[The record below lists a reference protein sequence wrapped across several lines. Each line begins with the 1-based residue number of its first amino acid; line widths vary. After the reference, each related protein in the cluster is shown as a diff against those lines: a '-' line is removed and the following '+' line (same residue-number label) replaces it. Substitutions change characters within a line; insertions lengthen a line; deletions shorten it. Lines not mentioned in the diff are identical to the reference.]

1 MVIILKCRN
10 LVSFKSKNFQLF
22 CTLLIMCDS
31 SEIFTL
37 VRMLYYSL
45 AQAVITDLEAL
56 PSLNAARLVIFLSNS
71 G

>member
-1 MVIILKCRN
+1 MLN

-37 VRMLYYSL
+37 VCMLYSL